1 MQGGW
6 TRVKE
11 ILREKIGG
19 QNVEAWFAPAVF
31 LGTHGGSST
40 LELPNKFFVDW
51 ISERYYSALLESF
64 REVCGPELAHVVL
77 RVNPKPQGEL
87 FPAKE
92 AVSVPTASPATEAP
106 RRVLRPG
113 NLVPRYTFANFV
125 VGASNKFAHAAAEA
139 VGSKPGEHYNPLFI
153 YGGVGLG
160 KTHLINA
167 IGHHMLDRGANAKV
181 GYFSAEVFMNELIS
195 ALRRQRMDDFK
206 NRFRKLDVLIL
217 DDVQFLAGREQTQV
231 EFFHTFNTLYES
243 HRQIVLSSDKFP
255 KDIPHLEDRLRSRF
269 ECGLIAD
276 IQAPDIETRV
286 AILLRKAELEKLPLS
301 YEVALFLASKFEA
314 NIRELEGSLTRLGA
328 FASLARRPI
337 TVEFAKDVLKNLVKS
352 DSRQVTVEV
361 VQRVISEHFGIK
373 ISDLKSERRTKSL
386 AFARQVAMYMSRK
399 LVGASYPTIGEKF
412 GDRDHT
418 TVLHAVSV
426 IEKRREEDPVFQTTV
441 DTLRKRI
448 ESQAQA

>member
-1 MQGGW
+1 MPGGW

-31 LGTHGGSST
+31 LGTHGGTTT

-51 ISERYYSALLESF
+51 ISERYYPALLESF
-64 REVCGPELAHVVL
+64 REVCGPELAQVSL

-87 FPAKE
+87 FPAKD
-92 AVSVPTASPATEAP
+92 AVSTATASPGNEIS
-106 RRVLRPG
+106 RRGLRPG

-139 VGSKPGEHYNPLFI
+139 VASKPGEHYNPLFI

-167 IGHHMLDRGANAKV
+167 IGHHMLDHAANSKV

-328 FASLARRPI
+328 FASLSRRPI
-337 TVEFAKDVLKNLVKS
+337 TIEFAKEVLKNLVKGV
-352 DSRQVTVEV
+352 SRQVTVEV
-361 VQRVISEHFGIK
+361 VQQVISEHFGVK

-386 AFARQVAMYMSRK
+386 AFARQVAMYLSRK
-399 LVGASYPTIGEKF
+399 MVGASYPTIGEKF

-426 IEKRREEDPVFQTTV
+426 IEKRREEDPGFQTTV
-441 DTLRKRI
+441 ETLQKRI
-448 ESQAQA
+448 ENQGQA